1 MPILYNPYKKK
12 GVFMIPAGGL
22 GPSVSADFSYSKS
35 SYHQGEANP
44 TPTITGTPGGSFVC
58 TSGAV
63 FVDTGSTSSST
74 GQIDL
79 DASTIDTHL
88 ISYTVDSV
96 TATANV
102 GITAS
107 PFLINNFSMQF
118 DAASSQ
124 YVNVGTTLGNQL
136 GNSYTGDITV
146 SMWFNA
152 DTVTSDDGLFTIKTG
167 SSFGNIT
174 FLIAGSTVRMYY
186 NNDGTFISSSVSIN
200 QWYHLVG
207 VLKAG
212 DASNT
217 KLYLNGSAVATATTT
232 PSSSLNFSGME
243 AWIGNYFA
251 GNNAFDGKIDEVA
264 LWNTALS
271 ADAVTE
277 IYNATANNTG
287 KVLDLNTD
295 SGNYTSSANLTYW
308 NRLGD

>member
-1 MPILYNPYKKK
+1 
-12 GVFMIPAGGL
+12 
-22 GPSVSADFSYSKS
+22 
-35 SYHQGEANP
+35 
-44 TPTITGTPGGSFVC
+44 
-58 TSGAV
+58 
-63 FVDTGSTSSST
+63 
-74 GQIDL
+74 
-79 DASTIDTHL
+79 
-88 ISYTVDSV
+88 YTVDSV